1 MSEYTTKVTWLGRE
15 YGCRVYYKSKLLVEG
30 RASCRLMIG
39 PVFRDL
45 LRTCD
50 KLGGDTFTKSARH
63 RKFSEKPGTIAAA
76 CKHFWGGKKTKFLTL
91 QISGEKDK

>member
-1 MSEYTTKVTWLGRE
+1 MSDYTTKVTWLGRE
-15 YGCRVYYKSKLLVEG
+15 YGCRVYYKNKLLVEG

-50 KLGGDTFTKSARH
+50 KLVGDKFTNAARC
-63 RKFSEKPGTIAAA
+63 RKFSNKPGTIATQ
-76 CKHFWGGKKTKFLTL
+76 CRHFWG
-91 QISGEKDK
+91 DKET